1 MRLIMYDT
9 QIKKYFEMGTAM
21 DARGKLCNA
30 PIIRISKETQS
41 KLKSLTER
49 IINGNNN
56 ISDINCPGSIIDN

>member
-1 MRLIMYDT
+1 
-9 QIKKYFEMGTAM
+9 MGTAM

-49 IINGNNN
+49 IINDNNN
-56 ISDINCPGSIIDN
+56 ISDINCSGSIIDN